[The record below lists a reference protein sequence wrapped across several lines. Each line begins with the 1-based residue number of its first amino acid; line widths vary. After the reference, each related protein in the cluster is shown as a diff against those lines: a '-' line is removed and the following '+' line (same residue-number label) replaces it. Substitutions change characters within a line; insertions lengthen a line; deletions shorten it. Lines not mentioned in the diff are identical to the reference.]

1 MLSTDY
7 TTEETEYYSS
17 SSPSEDSGDP
27 FRQHL
32 NSDPFR
38 HQLNSIP
45 SSELNSI
52 PSSDSDD
59 DSGDES
65 YSPAPSPIIQKI
77 KQQQQMQ
84 RSLPPSSFNNGSAFG
99 DEETADGR
107 RKRPR
112 AQGNGVPEPPTK
124 KKMTVKH
131 SEEIPV
137 KGHNKAQKQKVTGD
151 ASTSKEEEARK
162 QIGVETAGASKAKKE
177 VQKQSF
183 AEIASGSKEE
193 KKKKQKQTVAE
204 NGNTSKETKKVQK
217 QNVVE
222 SVSRPFSPQHSSKY
236 SQHWSP
242 ADELAFFHGVLSY
255 SKRGNGLP
263 SIMAPVYD
271 YVRPMFSTQYNNS
284 QLYNKFRW
292 GRNKFHSITAK
303 IEANSYTF
311 KKNKYEFDNSHQAAL
326 YEVWAKLW
334 GKEDNAGDE
343 HGNHVEQEQAVSAS
357 ANCKGKKKQHADA
370 EEVNASV
377 GSKGKKKKDVEAEE
391 EDAHKIRGEEDQRQ
405 KEEDEEDVPTG
416 KKTLSHALSK
426 LKGGDMTISRK
437 MYNQFCEERDASLKE
452 LKSVVQKIFEDTH
465 SEVKTMLEGRLH
477 QQ

>member
-1 MLSTDY
+1 MLSIDY

-45 SSELNSI
+45 SS
-52 PSSDSDD
+52 DSDD

-65 YSPAPSPIIQKI
+65 DSPAPSPKIQKI

-131 SEEIPV
+131 REEIAV
-137 KGHNKAQKQKVTGD
+137 KGQNKAQKQKVTGD
-151 ASTSKEEEARK
+151 ASTSKEEEEARK
-162 QIGVETAGASKAKKE
+162 QIGVEIAGASKAKKE

-222 SVSRPFSPQHSSKY
+222 SVSPPSSPQHSSKKS
-236 SQHWSP
+236 SQLWSP

-263 SIMAPVYD
+263 SIMAPVYN
-271 YVRPMFSTQYNNS
+271 YVRPMLSTQYNNS

-303 IEANSYTF
+303 IEANYYSF
-311 KKNKYEFDNSHQAAL
+311 KKNKYEFDNSHPAAL
-326 YEVWAKLW
+326 YELWAKLW
-334 GKEDNAGDE
+334 GKEDNGGDE

-357 ANCKGKKKQHADA
+357 GNCKGKKKQHADA

-391 EDAHKIRGEEDQRQ
+391 EDTHKISGEEDQRQ
-405 KEEDEEDVPTG
+405 KEEDEEDVPTS

-426 LKGGDMTISRK
+426 LKGGDMTITRK

-452 LKSVVQKIFEDTH
+452 LKSVVQKIFEDSH

-477 QQ
+477 QR